1 MVCSK
6 TIGIF
11 IENYVAGGSDKIARD
26 LIEGLCYKRAYLF
39 VNKSNDLS
47 MLCAAKFPKN
57 VDFIPYRIITL
68 AELGSFANSFQS
80 KSKLLFLFL
89 KVFNLFIRYPLML
102 WFIIY
107 FFFLFRKY
115 PIDIF
120 FSNNGGYPGGECNR
134 MATVAAYFICSKNY
148 HIVHNIAT
156 NVFLKIFTPFEYA
169 IDVMIDK
176 CSKIICVSGQTKD
189 ALLQKR
195 FFKQKPLVINNGVK
209 ARNNYI
215 KNFILAKEKLKLLNI
230 GALGVRKNQYF
241 IIEALNILHLKGY
254 DVELYIVGQEEDVG
268 YTDML
273 KAKIKQYNLQNNVF
287 FEGFRAD
294 PYRYYELC
302 DVFILSSIVES
313 FALVRVEAMS
323 IGMPIVTTDVGD
335 AHIQVNNGING
346 FIVNTPYAMAL
357 AIEKYI
363 LNFSLIAE
371 HSKNGYEIYQ
381 NYFTDNKMLMQY
393 QALIDKD

>member
-6 TIGIF
+6 IIAIF

-26 LIEGLCYKRAYLF
+26 LIDGLCYKKAYLF
-39 VNKSNDLS
+39 VNKSNDVA
-47 MLCAAKFPKN
+47 MLCATKLPSN
-57 VDFIPYRIITL
+57 VELIPYRIITL
-68 AELGSFANSFQS
+68 AELGKFANSF
-80 KSKLLFLFL
+80 KSTNQFLFLFF

-102 WFIIY
+102 WFVIY

-115 PIDIF
+115 PIDVF

-134 MATVAAYFICSKNY
+134 MATIAAYFICSKNY

-169 IDVMIDK
+169 IDIMIDK
-176 CSKIICVSGQTKD
+176 CSKLICVSEQTKD

-215 KNFILAKEKLKLLNI
+215 KNFISDKNKIKLLNI
-230 GALGVRKNQYF
+230 GALGVRKNQCL
-241 IIEALNILHLKGY
+241 IIEALNILQQKGH

-273 KAKIKQYNLQNNVF
+273 KAKIKQYNLQNNIF
-287 FEGFRAD
+287 FEGFRTD
-294 PYRYYELC
+294 PYKYYELC
-302 DVFILSSIVES
+302 DVFILSSVVES

-323 IGMPIVTTDVGD
+323 IGMPIITTDVGD
-335 AHIQVNNGING
+335 AYMQVNHGING
-346 FIVNTPYAMAL
+346 FIVNSPYAMAL
-357 AIEKYI
+357 AIKKYI

-371 HSKNGYEIYQ
+371 HSKNGYKIYQ